1 MQKPAPKDVFDYVIV
16 PLLFLTVALLGG
28 VRFAPETSDLRFL
41 PPQLVSLILGAFAM
55 LLFVRGGLVLV
66 SDYVGDRIG
75 FVENASGAIRLTAV
89 YFATVQ
95 VFNLVTPERGLLN
108 FCFSLFYFL
117 IFWNNLFVVFNPL
130 RLTKSLAALLGA
142 SFALK
147 YLVLADLFSPSE
159 SWAKYVL
166 QKLMHTASLGTLEY
180 DLFAPATG
188 YLAFATLAVYL
199 GGLYAIAPRVDR
211 AEELLYQIFVER
223 YKLTPRER
231 RRLLAAVAETASRD
245 EDAIEAEIVEE
256 RLIEAGDSAKK

>member
-1 MQKPAPKDVFDYVIV
+1 
-16 PLLFLTVALLGG
+16 
-28 VRFAPETSDLRFL
+28 
-41 PPQLVSLILGAFAM
+41 
-55 LLFVRGGLVLV
+55 
-66 SDYVGDRIG
+66 
-75 FVENASGAIRLTAV
+75 
-89 YFATVQ
+89 
-95 VFNLVTPERGLLN
+95 
-108 FCFSLFYFL
+108 
-117 IFWNNLFVVFNPL
+117 
-130 RLTKSLAALLGA
+130 
-142 SFALK
+142 
-147 YLVLADLFSPSE
+147 
-159 SWAKYVL
+159 
-166 QKLMHTASLGTLEY
+166 MHTASLGTLEY